1 MMGKKELIHKTL
13 AVGIIFLFIVSSVGS
28 VGLEV
33 KDVDNELEAE
43 LSNLRYM
50 CTTPD
55 GFDEAKYEY
64 YKEELLNYYP
74 KDDTTV
80 VEPVETEV
88 NDYSPSSV
96 SFGPMNSS
104 WSMLSH
110 DTHHTGRSSIGT
122 SDISYVELWRFP
134 FDGGIENSPVVGSD
148 GIIYV
153 PGRIEG
159 FKHHLFAIYPNGT
172 LKWKYRVDEYIFWTC
187 PAIAED
193 GTIYFVC
200 WDGNLYAINPN
211 GTKKWT
217 FHVGD
222 FYNIGSAPAIAE
234 DGTIYFGTMIGL
246 WSEVANVIA
255 VNPNGTEK
263 WRYPIDDY
271 VDSDPVIGD
280 DGTIY
285 IGSDNNH
292 LYAFNPDGTV
302 KWTFGTGDDIRG
314 PASIAEDGTIY
325 FCSWDDYLYAVY
337 PNGTLRWKTKPYWY
351 GSQTNPSIGEDG
363 TIFVG
368 WGARIFAFNPNNGEV
383 IWEFEVPGRIG
394 KSSIAIC
401 DDGILYV
408 GTEIGDRDGGE
419 IIAVN
424 PNGALRWRN
433 RISNGWAEDSSPAI
447 AEDGTIYIVSSGDKC
462 GLHAFGPLNPNAP
475 EAPSIS
481 GELEGQPGTNY
492 EYAFSAVDP
501 NDDDVFYQIYWGN
514 GEDLYWFGPWASG
527 EEVVVNFTYYWEGTF
542 LILARAKDVNN
553 LYSPWSELRV
563 TMPINQH
570 SYSFPLLQRL
580 LERFPN
586 VFPILRHLLEAQ
598 C

>member
-1 MMGKKELIHKTL
+1 LIHKQL
-13 AVGIIFLFIVSSVGS
+13 AIGVVLLFIVSSVTPMVFGFDA
-28 VGLEV
+28 ET
-33 KDVDNELEAE
+33 KDIDCELEAE
-43 LSNLRYM
+43 LANLRYM

-55 GFDEAKYEY
+55 GFNEAEYEY
-64 YKEELLNYYP
+64 YKEELLNSDYFEY
-74 KDDTTV
+74 DGDEV
-80 VEPVETEV
+80 SAPVEARV
-88 NDYSPSSV
+88 NEEIDLALPLD
-96 SFGPMNSS
+96 GPMNSS
-104 WSMLSH
+104 WSMLCH
-110 DTHHTGRSSIGT
+110 DTHHTGRISIGT

-134 FDGGIENSPVVGSD
+134 FDGGIENSPVVGND

-159 FKHHLFAIYPNGT
+159 YKHHLFAIYPNGT
-172 LKWKYRVDEYIFWTC
+172 LKWKYRVNSHIFWTC

-222 FYNIGSAPAIAE
+222 YNIGSAPAIAE

-246 WSEVANVIA
+246 WSNVANVIA

-263 WRYPIDDY
+263 WRYPVNHY

-280 DGTIY
+280 DGTVY
-285 IGSDNNH
+285 IGSDDRN
-292 LYAFNPDGTV
+292 LYAIYPNGTL
-302 KWTFGTGDDIRG
+302 KWTFRTGDDIRG
-314 PASIAEDGTIY
+314 PASIANDGTIY
-325 FCSWDDYLYAVY
+325 FCSWDYYLYAVY

-363 TIFVG
+363 TIYVS
-368 WGARIFAFNPNNGEV
+368 WGGRIFAFNPENGEV
-383 IWEFEVPGRIG
+383 IWEFVVGGRIG

-401 DDGILYV
+401 ADEILYV
-408 GTEIGDRDGGE
+408 GVEIGDRDGGE
-419 IIAVN
+419 ILAVN
-424 PNGALRWRN
+424 SDGTKRWRQ
-433 RISNGWAEDSSPAI
+433 RISNGYADDSSPAI

-462 GLHAFGPLNPNAP
+462 GLHAFGPLDPNAP
-475 EAPSIS
+475 EAPIIS
-481 GELEGQPGTNY
+481 GELKGRPETSY
-492 EYAFSAVDP
+492 EYTFSAVDP

-514 GEDLYWFGPWASG
+514 GEDLYWFGPWTSG
-527 EEVVVNFTYYWEGTF
+527 EEVVVDFTYYWEGTF
-542 LILARAKDVNN
+542 RILARAKDIND
-553 LYSPWSELRV
+553 LYGPWSELEV
-563 TMPINQH
+563 TMPVNQH

-586 VFPILRHLLEAQ
+586 MFPILRHLFDLK
-598 C
+598 